1 MRRSLAR
8 RGEGRVG
15 GSLRDPGGVGVE
27 DGGEFVRGWR
37 AGVFMGRQRK
47 NMRLRD
53 CCLLSS
59 QIELKP
65 STGVCFDSSFCL

>member
-37 AGVFMGRQRK
+37 AGVFHGKAEKEYAPER
-47 NMRLRD
+47 
-53 CCLLSS
+53 LLSF
-59 QIELKP
+59 ILANRA
-65 STGVCFDSSFCL
+65 